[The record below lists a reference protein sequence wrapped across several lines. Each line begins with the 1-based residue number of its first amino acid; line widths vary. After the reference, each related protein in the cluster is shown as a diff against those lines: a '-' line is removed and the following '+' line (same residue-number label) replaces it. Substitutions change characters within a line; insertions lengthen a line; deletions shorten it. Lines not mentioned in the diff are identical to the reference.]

1 MPGASIWSVVF
12 FFMVLLLGLDT
23 QFTVVEICT
32 TAVFDMFSNTLDHKK
47 HGLMVTGGFC
57 ALFCLLGLPLMTG
70 SGIYWV
76 TLLDTYAS
84 SWGLI
89 VIAIVELVAV
99 AWVYDVDKFI
109 EHMKEMLPDDS
120 PVHKF
125 PASFQF
131 WKIMWKFITPIRYFQ
146 SILQNVNKLLSLL
159 IILIWSMIDYEPARY
174 GNFIFPGWAQAI
186 GWLILMTALILV
198 PLFAFLQIKKSPGS
212 NFKEK
217 MIFASQPTDK
227 WQPGD
232 PKFRKRTSTATDD
245 REDEVFN
252 TPEVSSR
259 QVSTYC

>member
-1 MPGASIWSVVF
+1 
-12 FFMVLLLGLDT
+12 MVLLLGLDT

-131 WKIMWKFITPIRYFQ
+131 WKIMWKFITPI
-146 SILQNVNKLLSLL
+146 SLL

-232 PKFRKRTSTATDD
+232 PKFRKRTNTATDD

-252 TPEVSSR
+252 TPEVRSR